1 MIKLIDKDKNL
12 GFMQGRLSPM
22 IDNMIQ
28 RFPLNT
34 WKDELVMANENNWRL
49 IEWTIDYYTFFENPI
64 IKDSFS
70 KTEFK
75 EVKVESITADFFMQN
90 PFFLTNDKSLK
101 NQLIL
106 DMKKVLNSM
115 VKLDIKYIV
124 LPLVDNASLIK
135 NNVEENYVIE
145 ALLEIFEEY
154 KNDKIEFIFESDF
167 EPDRLM
173 IFIERFDSNKVG
185 INYDSGNSA
194 SLGFDCE
201 KEISTYGKWIKNCH
215 LKDRILGGTT
225 VELGTGNTNFRK
237 VLNSLKKINYDGSF
251 IIQGARSKK
260 GKDLEYLNNYRDYI
274 INIVNEL

>member
-1 MIKLIDKDKNL
+1 MIKFIDKDKNL

-28 RFPLNT
+28 CFPLNT
-34 WKDELVMANENNWRL
+34 WKEELGLANENNWRL
-49 IEWTIDYYTFFENPI
+49 IEWTIDYYSFLENPI

-70 KTEFK
+70 KAEFK
-75 EVKVESITADFFMQN
+75 ELRVECITADFFMQN
-90 PFFLTNDKSLK
+90 PFFLINDKSLK
-101 NQLIL
+101 NKLIL
-106 DMKKVLNSM
+106 DFKKVVNSM
-115 VKLDIKYIV
+115 VKLDIKYLM

-154 KNDKIEFIFESDF
+154 RNDKIEFIFESDF
-167 EPDRLM
+167 DPDRLM
-173 IFIERFDSNKVG
+173 KFIESFDSNKVG

-194 SLGFDCE
+194 GLGYDCE

-215 LKDRILGGTT
+215 LKDKILGGTT
-225 VELGTGNTNFRK
+225 VKFGSGNTNFHK
-237 VLNSLKKINYDGSF
+237 VLNSLKNINYDGNF

-260 GKDLEYLNNYRDYI
+260 GQDLEYLNYYREYI
-274 INIVNEL
+274 INIANEL